1 MFKSINVE
9 AENLELI
16 LENSHGDKVII
27 PANKRNWVK
36 QKLSEGCH
44 DCIDSLVETL
54 PVASQYAQDG
64 SVYPPNAKVKVN
76 HNNQIK
82 EYDISSPE
90 YRDLYNSGKLM
101 SYDKTTDTYSATPL
115 KEVTVTAEA
124 PQWLKYKRDYEKT
137 NPKSNYINNHLTP
150 FAKSLGNTKTNYP
163 KRLDDEYEQKSL
175 DYVSEQ
181 LIKNKPQGKL
191 SRVEWL
197 NQMSDKEEEL
207 IKRNPKYQSSL
218 WADTKRG
225 LTSLVEQNPL
235 QTFQNILNSSDYTNR
250 EKQEMLKDY
259 NNHPVMS
266 KLGDATKILNPLTVP
281 SKMVQSSYKD
291 DYSFSDALKGK
302 KNNAGIVEDIVTDP
316 LNLVGLGIWGKL
328 SKANKFKNLDE
339 AYNAIKTL
347 DKVSLE
353 KQLGNTISNEDWQY
367 LYRVQEKGFDIE
379 KPTLKAIEDR
389 VSAGEGKW
397 YDHNILNNP
406 ELRSNIQSRDKYYG
420 QWFDSDPKR
429 LDYYLADKGEEVD
442 ILRTK
447 VPKKILDQYRIDK
460 IDPEIAKKWSL
471 SHETEYIVPKDLIQQ
486 AEKFDKK
493 DWQKLIDEY
502 ELVNTAKPIVSSVD
516 DVGKQ
521 ASKQWQL
528 EELPGLHLKSTMG
541 NNPKGLHTQVAKDGS
556 INTENALKFIKNNE
570 GEEKYNLIRQAF
582 GKTLPNKMNYNEF
595 RKVVQD
601 QLIPLEKQ
609 FSEHASNYGIG
620 KLGYPSPKR
629 SSYEAAITHANV
641 EKEKQLQIIKEYEG
655 YLKNPNKY
663 KKAFSYDSVLSKTND
678 ELLPQIKST
687 LDDYKQRLVDT
698 ERQISQSMEEMKLL
712 PLENQ
717 TLILGNKSKFGRGSS
732 AHGNPDETLGHVHF
746 LRDAETPDVLTVTQI
761 QSDAFQGTHRIMP
774 KTQQEALE
782 KVSKL
787 KKEGTEMKSM
797 FGDGKESSNSVLA
810 NYEKHLQLDEASAKN
825 FTQKQLLD
833 KNHQERYLQE
843 LVDYAGKRG
852 DVNKVRVPTSE
863 TAAKVQGY
871 TKTYSNDLQKEITK
885 LKEERIKTASKE
897 GIYSDK
903 FKNLDEQIK
912 NFELNNEKK
921 YPPEHQTIIKKYSE
935 QPKTIKKLFGQ
946 EPKIVTDKKGN
957 TWYEFDIPKKFKEGK
972 GEIKAFQVIPPAIG
986 SALYLQSQNQNKSE
1000 Q

>member
-1 MFKSINVE
+1 MYKNIKVE
-9 AENLELI
+9 AEHNELI

-44 DCIDSLVETL
+44 NCIDSLVETL
-54 PVASQYAQDG
+54 PIASQYAGDG
-64 SVYPPNAKVKVN
+64 SVYPPNTKVKVN
-76 HNNQIK
+76 QDNQIK

-101 SYDKTTDTYSATPL
+101 SYDKNTDTYSATPL

-124 PQWLKYKRDYEKT
+124 PQWLKDKRNLEKQYSKDWYID
-137 NPKSNYINNHLTP
+137 NNMPKFSRSMGVSANNMHPNNVKQYDEYINNKVAESIL
-150 FAKSLGNTKTNYP
+150 
-163 KRLDDEYEQKSL
+163 
-175 DYVSEQ
+175 
-181 LIKNKPQGKL
+181 
-191 SRVEWL
+191 
-197 NQMSDKEEEL
+197 
-207 IKRNPKYQSSL
+207 KRNPNFDKDYENDRLKTLSNYSQKELEIIKSSNL
-218 WADTKRG
+218 SHKIEPSIWSKFEQG
-225 LTSLVEQNPL
+225 LLSVGNAGSPVTFKNENLTQEEAKKEDNPL
-235 QTFQNILNSSDYTNR
+235 NIL
-250 EKQEMLKDY
+250 Q
-259 NNHPVMS
+259 P
-266 KLGDATKILNPLTVP
+266 LNIP

-291 DYSFSDALKGK
+291 GYSFTDALKGK
-302 KNNAGIVEDIVTDP
+302 NNNAGIVEDIVTDP
-316 LNLVGLGIWGKL
+316 LNLVGVGLAGKL
-328 SKANKFKNLDE
+328 SKA
-339 AYNAIKTL
+339 
-347 DKVSLE
+347 DKVIDA
-353 KQLGNTISNEDWQY
+353 T
-367 LYRVQEKGFDIE
+367 
-379 KPTLKAIEDR
+379 KAGSR
-389 VSAGEGKW
+389 F
-397 YDHNILNNP
+397 LN
-406 ELRSNIQSRDKYYG
+406 
-420 QWFDSDPKR
+420 
-429 LDYYLADKGEEVD
+429 
-442 ILRTK
+442 
-447 VPKKILDQYRIDK
+447 K
-460 IDPEIAKKWSL
+460 IDD
-471 SHETEYIVPKDLIQQ
+471 V
-486 AEKFDKK
+486 
-493 DWQKLIDEY
+493 
-502 ELVNTAKPIVSSVD
+502 VKPIISSVD

-528 EELPGLHLKSTMG
+528 EELPGLHLKSTMEG
-541 NNPKGLHTQVAKDGS
+541 QSISKIIEPKTGLVNVEQALGIIAKESGGADKVA
-556 INTENALKFIKNNE
+556 
-570 GEEKYNLIRQAF
+570 LIRQ
-582 GKTLPNKMNYNEF
+582 GLGENIPKKMNYNEF

-629 SSYEAAITHANV
+629 SSYEAAITHANI
-641 EKEKQLQIIKEYEG
+641 EKEKILQIVKEYEG

-717 TLILGNKSKFGRGSS
+717 TLMLGNKFKFGRGSS
-732 AHGNPDETLGHVHF
+732 AHGNPEETLGHIHF

-774 KTQQEALE
+774 KNTPNATTLERQQ
-782 KVSKL
+782 
-787 KKEGTEMKSM
+787 KSLQKM
-797 FGDGKESSNSVLA
+797 EEIQERNKSVL
-810 NYEKHLQLDEASAKN
+810 NKMKTEGVDEAGLPVQDYQIKQFEDIVKAQEQSNLFKKADIEN

-852 DVNKVRVPTSE
+852 DVNKLRVPTSE

-885 LKEERIKTASKE
+885 LREEKLKTASKE

-921 YPPEHQTIIKKYSE
+921 YLPEHQTILKKYSE
-935 QPKTIKKLFGQ
+935 QPKIIKKLFGE
-946 EPKIVTDKKGN
+946 EPKIVTDNKGN
-957 TWYEFDIPKKFKEGK
+957 TWYEFDMPKKFKEGK

-986 SALYLQSQNQNKSE
+986 SALYLQSQNKNKSE

>member
-1 MFKSINVE
+1 MEVLKLNMDWSFQKTINSIYISKVKKRKQIMNKNIEVE
-9 AENLELI
+9 GGEIAI
-16 LENSHGDKVII
+16 LNSHGDLAII
-27 PANKRNWVK
+27 PKDKRDWVK

-54 PVASQYAQDG
+54 PVASDYAQDG
-64 SVYPPNAKVKVN
+64 SVYPPNKKVKIN
-76 HNNQIK
+76 QNNQIK
-82 EYDISSPE
+82 EYAIISNE

-101 SYDKTTDTYSATPL
+101 SYDENTDTYIATPL
-115 KEVTVTAEA
+115 KEVTITAEV
-124 PQWLKYKRDYEKT
+124 PQWLKYKRDYEKI
-137 NPKSNYINNHLTP
+137 NPKSDYINSYLTP
-150 FAKSLGNTKTNYP
+150 FAKSLGNTETNYP

-353 KQLGNTISNEDWQY
+353 KQLGNAISNEDWQY

-447 VPKKILDQYRIDK
+447 VPKKILDQYKIDK

-493 DWQKLIDEY
+493 DWQKLIDEHEKIKQIRKHKIDKVIDATKAGSKVLNKIDDAVNNINRIKFDDFKNDNEFFRIIVGDEAFDDIVQTQKIRTKQPSSVKNTPPNTINLDRRGSTAFPSFSKGSPSLRYANDNPNHYIIRTADESIKPSTSGRHGKGTTMFPTDKSGKHLTELDASKVQVYKHVGNGEY
-502 ELVNTAKPIVSSVD
+502 ELVNTAK
-516 DVGKQ
+516 
-521 ASKQWQL
+521 SK
-528 EELPGLHLKSTMG
+528 
-541 NNPKGLHTQVAKDGS
+541 
-556 INTENALKFIKNNE
+556 
-570 GEEKYNLIRQAF
+570 
-582 GKTLPNKMNYNEF
+582 
-595 RKVVQD
+595 
-601 QLIPLEKQ
+601 
-609 FSEHASNYGIG
+609 
-620 KLGYPSPKR
+620 
-629 SSYEAAITHANV
+629 
-641 EKEKQLQIIKEYEG
+641 
-655 YLKNPNKY
+655 
-663 KKAFSYDSVLSKTND
+663 
-678 ELLPQIKST
+678 
-687 LDDYKQRLVDT
+687 
-698 ERQISQSMEEMKLL
+698 
-712 PLENQ
+712 
-717 TLILGNKSKFGRGSS
+717 
-732 AHGNPDETLGHVHF
+732 
-746 LRDAETPDVLTVTQI
+746 
-761 QSDAFQGTHRIMP
+761 
-774 KTQQEALE
+774 
-782 KVSKL
+782 
-787 KKEGTEMKSM
+787 
-797 FGDGKESSNSVLA
+797 
-810 NYEKHLQLDEASAKN
+810 
-825 FTQKQLLD
+825 
-833 KNHQERYLQE
+833 
-843 LVDYAGKRG
+843 
-852 DVNKVRVPTSE
+852 
-863 TAAKVQGY
+863 
-871 TKTYSNDLQKEITK
+871 
-885 LKEERIKTASKE
+885 
-897 GIYSDK
+897 
-903 FKNLDEQIK
+903 
-912 NFELNNEKK
+912 
-921 YPPEHQTIIKKYSE
+921 
-935 QPKTIKKLFGQ
+935 
-946 EPKIVTDKKGN
+946 
-957 TWYEFDIPKKFKEGK
+957 
-972 GEIKAFQVIPPAIG
+972 
-986 SALYLQSQNQNKSE
+986 
-1000 Q
+1000 

>member
-1 MFKSINVE
+1 MKQNINVE

-44 DCIDSLVETL
+44 NCIDSLVETL
-54 PVASQYAQDG
+54 PIASQYAQDG

-90 YRDLYNSGKLM
+90 YKDLYNTGKLM
-101 SYDKTTDTYSATPL
+101 NYDKNTDTYIATPL

-124 PQWLKYKRDYEKT
+124 PQWSKDKRNLEKQYSKDWYIDNNMPKFSRSMGVSANNMHPNNVKQYEEF
-137 NPKSNYINNHLTP
+137 INNKVAESIL
-150 FAKSLGNTKTNYP
+150 
-163 KRLDDEYEQKSL
+163 
-175 DYVSEQ
+175 
-181 LIKNKPQGKL
+181 
-191 SRVEWL
+191 
-197 NQMSDKEEEL
+197 
-207 IKRNPKYQSSL
+207 KRNPNFDKDYENDRLKTLSNYSQKELEIIKSSNL
-218 WADTKRG
+218 SHKIEPSIWSKFEQG
-225 LTSLVEQNPL
+225 LLSVGNAGSPVTFKNENLTQEEAKKEDNPL
-235 QTFQNILNSSDYTNR
+235 NIL
-250 EKQEMLKDY
+250 Q
-259 NNHPVMS
+259 
-266 KLGDATKILNPLTVP
+266 PLSIP
-281 SKMVQSSYKD
+281 SKMVQSTYKK
-291 DYSFSDALKGK
+291 DYSFKDALSGK
-302 KNNAGIVEDIVTDP
+302 QNNAGIVEDIVTDP

-347 DKVSLE
+347 DKASLE
-353 KQLGNTISNEDWQY
+353 KQLGNTISDKDWEY

-379 KPTLKAIEDR
+379 RPTLKAIEER
-389 VSAGEGKW
+389 VAKGEGKW
-397 YDHNILNNP
+397 YDKNILNNP
-406 ELRSNIQSRDKYYG
+406 ELRSNVESRDKYYG
-420 QWFDSDPKR
+420 RWFEKDPKR
-429 LDYYLADKGEEVD
+429 LDYYLADKGEDVE

-447 VPKKILDQYRIDK
+447 VPKEILEQYRIDK
-460 IDPEIAKKWSL
+460 FDPEIAKKWSL
-471 SHETEYIVPKDLIQQ
+471 SHETEYIIPKDIIQK

-493 DWQKLIDEY
+493 DWSKLIDEHNKVIDATKAGSKV
-502 ELVNTAKPIVSSVD
+502 LNKTDDVVKPIISSVD

-528 EELPGLHLKSTMG
+528 EELPGLHLKSTMEG
-541 NNPKGLHTQVAKDGS
+541 QSISKIIEPKTGLVNVEQALGIIAKESGGADKVA
-556 INTENALKFIKNNE
+556 
-570 GEEKYNLIRQAF
+570 LIRQ
-582 GKTLPNKMNYNEF
+582 GLGENIPKKMDYNEF
-595 RKVVQD
+595 RKITQD

-609 FSEHASNYGIG
+609 FATHSSDYGIDR
-620 KLGYPSPKR
+620 LGY
-629 SSYEAAITHANV
+629 
-641 EKEKQLQIIKEYEG
+641 G
-655 YLKNPNKY
+655 KY
-663 KKAFSYDSVLSKTND
+663 KTVIN
-678 ELLPQIKST
+678 
-687 LDDYKQRLVDT
+687 
-698 ERQISQSMEEMKLL
+698 ERGNPILQPLKGKNLE

-717 TLILGNKSKFGRGSS
+717 TLILGNKNKFGRGSS
-732 AHGNPDETLGHVHF
+732 AHNNPEETLGHIHF

-787 KKEGTEMKSM
+787 KEAGKEIKSM

-843 LVDYAGKRG
+843 LVNYAGERG
-852 DVNKVRVPTSE
+852 DVTKLRLPTSE

-871 TKTYSNDLQKEITK
+871 KPVTTAEEIIEKHNK
-885 LKEERIKTASKE
+885 LKGTAEWDEIMSATPDVDKVRFEKVLKGEIK
-897 GIYSDK
+897 GDIY
-903 FKNLDEQIK
+903 NA
-912 NFELNNEKK
+912 
-921 YPPEHQTIIKKYSE
+921 EHQTILKKYSE
-935 QPKTIKKLFGQ
+935 QPKTIKKLFGE

-957 TWYEFDIPKKFKEGK
+957 TWYEFDIPNKFKEGK

-986 SALYLQSQNQNKSE
+986 SALYLQSQNKNKSE